1 VVYVKVGKVSSGLLV
16 ALLALQ
22 LLPLVALAQIPTET
36 ATPTPCEVLKVKVAV
51 LREALTRVL
60 ALNVSEGVRAN
71 ASALLEVDVEALN
84 CTELRSWA
92 HQASRLLA
100 AVASELREGR
110 AYAVGVALERYLNG
124 LRRALERAVRRV
136 GPELNVSVD
145 ELLAKLSR
153 ARDVA
158 EVLRYLR
165 ELEARATQARARAL
179 AEALCN
185 QSVVGIWRGYGAV
198 VAASAHVEAAQRI
211 LNRTLER
218 LRELGVPESAVE
230 GLELA
235 IAKLKEVGELLR
247 NVSKELATLGRER
260 VAEAVNR
267 SAVKLAEEL
276 LEEVE
281 ELKQELLELRSKA
294 LEANLTEV
302 VAAIDR
308 LLLKLGEL
316 ENVTQEGD
324 IEDVRRW
331 MPDLLEVKAWLW
343 LVRARLREV
352 YGQLPVASVDKAFE
366 SIVRKAEELLK
377 ELRDIIEFLK
387 ERSREIVCVAVYPPP
402 PVCAVLE
409 TLPKLLEWAEN
420 ATAEAEAMLRDA
432 REAYEA
438 GRKVE
443 ALLLANRA
451 LATLSVVKARL
462 EPVYRLVKQATEGP
476 TPVVPGPKV
485 SATATIENLGGA
497 RYRLT
502 VRFRNEGSTPVEVER
517 VTVVV
522 TPAVELRVR
531 VSIAP
536 GEERAVAVEFA
547 VSPLQLTQLRAS
559 KTVAV
564 LVHTSA
570 GTVIA
575 VNATVR

>member
-1 VVYVKVGKVSSGLLV
+1 VKVGRVPAGLLV

-22 LLPLVALAQIPTET
+22 LVPLVALAQTPTEA

-60 ALNVSEGVRAN
+60 ALNVSEGVKAN

-92 HQASRLLA
+92 QRASRVLA
-100 AVASELREGR
+100 AAASELREGR
-110 AYAVGVALERYLNG
+110 AYAVGVVLERYLSG

-145 ELLAKLSR
+145 DLLARLAR

-158 EVLRYLR
+158 EVMRYLR

-179 AEALCN
+179 AEALYN
-185 QSVVGIWRGYGAV
+185 RSVVGLWRGYGAV
-198 VAASAHVEAAQRI
+198 VATLAHVEAAQRI

-218 LRELGVPESAVE
+218 LRELGVPESALE
-230 GLELA
+230 DLELA
-235 IAKLKEVGELLR
+235 IAKLREVSELLR

-260 VAEAVNR
+260 FAEAVNR
-267 SAVKLAEEL
+267 SAAKLAEEL

-281 ELKQELLELRSKA
+281 KLKQELLELRSRA

-308 LLLKLGEL
+308 LLLKLEEL
-316 ENVTQEGD
+316 ENATQEGGL
-324 IEDVRRW
+324 EDVRRW
-331 MPDLLEVKAWLW
+331 MPDLLEVKAWLYT
-343 LVRARLREV
+343 VRARLREV
-352 YGQLPVASVDKAFE
+352 YGHLPVASVDKAFE
-366 SIVRKAEELLK
+366 SIVRRAEELLK
-377 ELRDIIEFLK
+377 EVRSIIEFLR

-462 EPVYRLVKQATEGP
+462 EPAYRLVKQVAEGAK
-476 TPVVPGPKV
+476 PVAPEPEV
-485 SATATIENLGGA
+485 SATATIENLGGN

-502 VRFRNEGSTPVEVER
+502 LSIKNEGATPVEIER
-517 VTVVV
+517 VTLVI

-531 VSIAP
+531 VGVAP
-536 GEERAVAVEFA
+536 GEERSVAVEFT
-547 VSPLQLTQLRAS
+547 VNPLQLAQLKAFR
-559 KTVAV
+559 TVAV

-570 GTVIA
+570 GTVIT
-575 VNATVR
+575 VSATVE